1 MEGLNRLKVDF
12 IMGKL
17 PYRSVACMLRPWEFV
32 LLAPLEELKM
42 VEGLDVRISWGAEQ
56 VMVFGDEGREWGFR
70 VEREWR
76 VC

>member
-1 MEGLNRLKVDF
+1 MEGLKRLKVDF

-17 PYRSVACMLRPWEFV
+17 PYRSVAFMLRPWEFL
-32 LLAPLEELKM
+32 LLAPLEEMRK
-42 VEGLDVRISWGAEQ
+42 VEEFEVGISWGAEQ
-56 VMVFGDEGREWGFR
+56 VMVFGEEEREWGFR